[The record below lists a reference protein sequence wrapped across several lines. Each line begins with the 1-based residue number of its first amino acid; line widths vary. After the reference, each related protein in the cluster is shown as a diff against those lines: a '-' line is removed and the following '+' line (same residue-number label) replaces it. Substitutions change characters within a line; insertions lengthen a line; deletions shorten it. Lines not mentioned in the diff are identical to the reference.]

1 MLSSWM
7 TAARVTPP
15 CPRAARAEGKRP
27 AERRQGGPRGQVCV
41 RETASRLP
49 SARSLCLGSRGAGSR
64 CAGGPA
70 AGQEPKTASAAR
82 LLQPLQRGGQRQ
94 CLPRVL
100 RDISSRES
108 VRRGSPSQKA
118 SETCLYKEKLMY
130 GFFFV
135 FNELNTINSSRGF
148 TLTTCS
154 YTQFAHNLCVIN
166 IPIHYYSMCTHRNLY

>member
-1 MLSSWM
+1 MGHAGRSVCERQPPGCPLPGLSVWEAEELGPAVP
-7 TAARVTPP
+7 AA
-15 CPRAARAEGKRP
+15 
-27 AERRQGGPRGQVCV
+27 
-41 RETASRLP
+41 LLL
-49 SARSLCLGSRGAGSR
+49 ARSQRRRALPACCSLCS
-64 CAGGPA
+64 
-70 AGQEPKTASAAR
+70 
-82 LLQPLQRGGQRQ
+82 
-94 CLPRVL
+94 VV

-108 VRRGSPSQKA
+108 VRRCSPSQKA